1 MAADELAPNQHPM
14 REPFVFAVVGA
25 FLLLSQAVAEES
37 IQGRRS
43 LVMENQAARLVV
55 DLEGGSIGDF
65 RLTGSDLNPLSWS
78 APTRGDISRHGFGH
92 FLCLDRWGPPSEAEG
107 ARGMPY
113 HGEAAHV
120 PWAVLRDASPRS
132 GVIEAEISA
141 TLPIAG
147 LTVRRTLRMSSTA
160 AVFEVREEVTNR
172 DALGRIY
179 N

>member
-120 PWAVLRDASPRS
+120 VWMVEETGEVS
-132 GVIEAEISA
+132 GALQARMSA
-141 TLPIAG
+141 RLPKAG
-147 LTVRRTLRMSSTA
+147 LSVRRTVRLSKTD
-160 AVFEVREEVTNR
+160 AVFSVTEEVTNEN
-172 DALGRIY
+172 A
-179 N
+179 